1 MNEQHI
7 TKKEATE
14 AVEEFANSPKGI
26 TGWVS
31 ERYIC
36 ITVEGKFREK
46 MWASPMNYLLLIEAL
61 EEKTNSYYV
70 EKQMINSHTS
80 SYLLFRRHIYLE
92 TN

>member
-1 MNEQHI
+1 MSNPM
-7 TKKEATE
+7 TKEEATE
-14 AVEEFANSPKGI
+14 VVEAFAISSNGF

-31 ERYIC
+31 ERYIYMV
-36 ITVEGKFREK
+36 IEGSFKEK
-46 MWASPMNYLLLIEAL
+46 MFGHPMNYILLIEAL

-80 SYLLFRRHIYLE
+80 FYLLFRRHIYLE